1 MTKTTKLA
9 IAALVAALA
18 TTVGTATPADA
29 KPVSTGK
36 TVYCC

>member
-1 MTKTTKLA
+1 MNKTAKMA

-18 TTVGTATPADA
+18 TTVGMATPADA
-29 KPVSTGK
+29 KPVSTDR

>member
-1 MTKTTKLA
+1 MNKATKMA
-9 IAALVAALA
+9 VAALVAALA

-29 KPVSTGK
+29 KPVSTGR